1 MWTPAK
7 NSSITTTLNSPRHMS
22 TRFDE
27 DLPQLFKNQ
36 RYNSLYNFIHETEKV
51 TKKYVQD

>member
-36 RYNSLYNFIHETEKV
+36 RYNSLYNSIHETEKV